1 MRRLLDLQERQEA
14 AQSPRGAK
22 WGAVGS
28 LGETVEMFYRDVR
41 ALVRAVKAQDEA
53 AADAAAAQVLG
64 DRAKLEG
71 RLDELES
78 AFSREAERA
87 AA

>member
-1 MRRLLDLQERQEA
+1 M
-14 AQSPRGAK
+14 
-22 WGAVGS
+22 
-28 LGETVEMFYRDVR
+28 GETVEMFYRDVR

-53 AADAAAAQVLG
+53 SADAAAAQVLG